1 MISPYEHSRQ
11 PPLSRRYFLQRLA
24 QHGLVAV
31 AIILGSLAIG
41 VVGFHLTE
49 HYSWLDS
56 YLNAAM
62 LLGGMGQ
69 VNPITTESGKL
80 FAGTYALYAGL
91 VVIVIMGLM
100 LAPVIHRVLHKYHWD
115 VDGKK

>member
-1 MISPYEHSRQ
+1 MYEHKRQ
-11 PPLSRRYFLQRLA
+11 PPLSRRLFMQRLLR
-24 QHGLVAV
+24 HGLVSVLVIA
-31 AIILGSLAIG
+31 GSLLFG
-41 VVGFHLTE
+41 VVGFHVTE
-49 HYSWLDS
+49 HYSWMDS

-69 VNPITTESGKL
+69 VDKISTEGGKL

-115 VDGKK
+115 EDGKA

>member
-1 MISPYEHSRQ
+1 MYEHDRQ
-11 PPLSRRYFLQRLA
+11 PPLSRQYFVGRLLR
-24 QHGLVAV
+24 HGAAAI
-31 AIILGSLAIG
+31 AIILLSLAIG
-41 VVGFHLTE
+41 VVGFRVTE
-49 HYSWLDS
+49 GYGWIDS

-69 VNPITTESGKL
+69 VNPINTAAGKL

-115 VDGKK
+115 AEGRE

>member
-1 MISPYEHSRQ
+1 MYEHNRQ
-11 PPLSRRYFLQRLA
+11 PPLGRRFFIQRLLR
-24 QHGLVAV
+24 HGAVSVAIVAV
-31 AIILGSLAIG
+31 SLVIG
-41 VVGFHLTE
+41 VVGFHVTE

-69 VNPITTESGKL
+69 VNPITTDSGKL

-115 VDGKK
+115 VDGKA

>member
-1 MISPYEHSRQ
+1 MYEHNRQ
-11 PPLSRRYFLQRLA
+11 PPLGRSFFIQRLMR
-24 QHGLVAV
+24 HGVVAV
-31 AIILGSLAIG
+31 AIIAVSLAFG
-41 VVGFHLTE
+41 VVGFHVTE

-69 VNPITTESGKL
+69 VNPITTDGGKL

-115 VDGKK
+115 VDGKA

>member
-1 MISPYEHSRQ
+1 MYEHNRQ
-11 PPLSRRYFLQRLA
+11 PPLSRRFFIQRLMR
-24 QHGLVAV
+24 HGAMAV
-31 AIILGSLAIG
+31 AIIAVSLAFG
-41 VVGFHLTE
+41 VVGFHVTE

-69 VNPITTESGKL
+69 VNPITTDSGKL

-100 LAPVIHRVLHKYHWD
+100 LAPMIHRVLHKYHWD
-115 VDGKK
+115 VDGKA